1 MIMENILRI
10 IAEIL
15 SNIYEFI
22 NYGLK
27 FNRSKKL
34 ENKWEWDRNNIFSK
48 FISLYYPGKDD

>member
-34 ENKWEWDRNNIFSK
+34 ENKWAWDIIPIKIASK
-48 FISLYYPGKDD
+48 

>member
-34 ENKWEWDRNNIFSK
+34 ENKES
-48 FISLYYPGKDD
+48 GT

>member
-34 ENKWEWDRNNIFSK
+34 ENKCER
-48 FISLYYPGKDD
+48 KD